1 MNADLPKTLISAE
14 APLLTTGQCAT
25 LACLLECMAPKPG
38 NVHRSADFE
47 DLTLY
52 DFAASAVAIAPAMD
66 AAAQNGA
73 VGNAVLQA
81 VTSTKRLVGS
91 NSNLGMILLLAPL
104 AAAARHTC
112 LRDGVCQVLRQ
123 LGPQDATDVY
133 AAIRLAEPSGL
144 GEVDDMDI
152 GGVPPDD
159 LRAAMRAAAARDLI
173 ARQYAEDFVDVF
185 DFVAPAIVAGQR
197 QGWTLIESIVY
208 THVQTMNAFPD
219 SLIARKCGIPTA
231 LESAARAGAVLDSGR
246 PGDAAYW
253 EALDDLDFWLRCD
266 GHRRNPGTTA
276 DMISAGVFVGLRDG
290 TLTPPYR

>member
-1 MNADLPKTLISAE
+1 
-14 APLLTTGQCAT
+14 
-25 LACLLECMAPKPG
+25 
-38 NVHRSADFE
+38 
-47 DLTLY
+47 
-52 DFAASAVAIAPAMD
+52 MD
-66 AAAQNGA
+66 AAAQNGT

-81 VTSTKRLVGS
+81 VKSTKRLVGS

-104 AAAARHTC
+104 AAAARHIC

-123 LGPQDATDVY
+123 LGPQDARDVY

-173 ARQYAEDFVDVF
+173 ARQYAEDYIDVF